1 MKSKALW
8 IMCGAPGSG
17 KTTWVKN
24 KINQIGGV
32 HVSRDEIRFSI
43 IKDDEDYFSHEDEV
57 FELFIQQIQ
66 SSLDNPKVK
75 NVFVDATH
83 LTPKARFQVL
93 SRLNLK
99 GVKERICV
107 MFHIPVAVALERN
120 EKRSGRAVV
129 PRSVVRRMSEQLTF
143 PVPQERFTSIITINE
158 KGDEFK
164 K

>member
-43 IKDDEDYFSHEDEV
+43 IKDDEDYFSHENEV

-66 SSLDNPKVK
+66 LNLDNPEIE
-75 NVFVDATH
+75 NIFVDATH
-83 LTPKARFQVL
+83 LTPKARHQVL

-99 GVKERICV
+99 GVKELICV
-107 MFHIPVAVALERN
+107 VFKIPVEVALERN
-120 EKRSGRAVV
+120 EQRNGRAVV
-129 PRSVVRRMSEQLTF
+129 PRSVVRRMSEQLML
-143 PVPQERFTSIITINE
+143 PIPQEHFTSIIVVDE
-158 KGDEFK
+158 KRRI
-164 K
+164 